1 VPALLSA
8 ADLPVV
14 DAWIRVFISK
24 YTAVVTTQQAEHAC
38 TDTLRAK
45 GVIR

>member
-1 VPALLSA
+1 VPPLLSF

-14 DAWIRVFISK
+14 DAWIRVAISK
-24 YTAVVTTQQAEHAC
+24 YNAVVATQQAEHTC
-38 TDTLRAK
+38 VDTLRAK